1 MEEQEVINPAHGSGE
16 KRMQIRESARKIFD
30 GAANAGH
37 DINHSLRVMDLCIHI
52 SSIEGGDS
60 EILEAAALLHD
71 IGRPAQLK
79 DPAVDHATLSAQLA
93 PDILS
98 GAGFPS
104 QKVPAVVYA
113 IKHHRYSFGL
123 TPETLEARILQDA
136 DRLDISGAVGAAM
149 TFAYSGAMNRK
160 LYHSSDPMAKHRQL
174 DGDEYALD
182 HILSKL
188 MHLPG
193 SMHTTT
199 ARLMAEERNMFL
211 NGFVEQLLRE
221 ITFGRR
227 QANE

>member
-1 MEEQEVINPAHGSGE
+1 MEEKEVVNPVHVSGG
-16 KRMQIRESARKIFD
+16 KGMQIRESARKVFD
-30 GAANAGH
+30 DSANAGH

-52 SSIEGGDS
+52 CNIEGGDS

-71 IGRPAQLK
+71 IGRCAQLK

-93 PDILS
+93 PDILND
-98 GAGFPS
+98 AGYPS

-113 IKHHRYSFGL
+113 
-123 TPETLEARILQDA
+123 ILQDA

-160 LYHSSDPMAKHRQL
+160 LYHSSDPLAGDRQL
-174 DGDEYALD
+174 NGDEYALD

-193 SMHTTT
+193 SMHTAT
-199 ARLMAEERNMFL
+199 ARLMAEERNRFL
-211 NGFVEQLLRE
+211 NGFVEQLVNE
-221 ITFGRR
+221 ITFDRR

>member
-1 MEEQEVINPAHGSGE
+1 MEEKEVINPAHGSGG
-16 KRMQIRESARKIFD
+16 KGMQIRESARKIFD
-30 GAANAGH
+30 GTANAGH

-52 SSIEGGDS
+52 CNIEGGDS

-113 IKHHRYSFGL
+113 IKHHRYSSGL
-123 TPETLEARILQDA
+123 TPDTLEARILQDA
-136 DRLDISGAVGAAM
+136 DRLDISGAVGVAM
-149 TFAYSGAMNRK
+149 TFTYSGAMNRK
-160 LYHSSDPMAKHRQL
+160 LYHPGDPLAEHRQL

-182 HILSKL
+182 HIFSKL
-188 MHLPG
+188 MHLPR
-193 SMHTTT
+193 SMHTAT
-199 ARLMAEERNMFL
+199 ARLMAEERNRFL
-211 NGFVEQLLRE
+211 NGFVKQLVSE
-221 ITFGRR
+221 ITFGRG

>member
-1 MEEQEVINPAHGSGE
+1 MEEKKVIAPAHGSGGTG
-16 KRMQIRESARKIFD
+16 MQIRESARKIFN
-30 GAANAGH
+30 GAVNAGH
-37 DINHSLRVMDLCIHI
+37 DINHSLRVVDLCIHI
-52 SSIEGGDS
+52 CNIEGGDS

-113 IKHHRYSFGL
+113 IEHHRYSLGL
-123 TPETLEARILQDA
+123 TPDTLEARILQDA
-136 DRLDISGAVGAAM
+136 DRLDISGAVGVAM
-149 TFAYSGAMNRK
+149 TYAYSGAMNRK
-160 LYHSSDPMAKHRQL
+160 LYHSSDPMAEHRPL
-174 DGDEYALD
+174 NGDEYALD

-188 MHLPG
+188 MHLSG
-193 SMHTTT
+193 SMHTAT
-199 ARLMAEERNMFL
+199 ARQLAEERNSFL
-211 NGFVEQLLRE
+211 NGFVNQLFSE
-221 ITFGRR
+221 ISFGRG